1 MTINMSRGRKDDIF
15 KGSGTLISYWPCLK
29 PLRNHLS
36 VSQTMKCSLYFL
48 NQYLAESGHWGFSF
62 YDKRCSS
69 ATSNIIRLIG
79 WLVRMSSCRLAVV
92 VVRCALIVFTW
103 VQMILEL
110 FEKWNVDLS
119 STLRCVLD
127 NWRYNKH
134 CEVVSCSFIWRWCWT
149 VPGQFEMINRQPSL
163 HLITTWYRVCFDNL
177 QIPINVTTWCQLCS
191 LIGQE

>member
-69 ATSNIIRLIG
+69 ATSNIVRLIG

-92 VVRCALIVFTW
+92 GGGGGALVRCALIVFTW

-110 FEKWNVDLS
+110 HEKWNVDLS
-119 STLRCVLD
+119 STRHWGVFSTIEDITNIARQCHAASSGDDVELSRGNLKWSTD
-127 NWRYNKH
+127 NPRSTAPPDNNL
-134 CEVVSCSFIWRWCWT
+134 V
-149 VPGQFEMINRQPSL
+149 PSL
-163 HLITTWYRVCFDNL
+163 FW
-177 QIPINVTTWCQLCS
+177 
-191 LIGQE
+191 